1 MKNLNR
7 IMLIFVILASV
18 LAFFPSRVFAQ
29 AQVGGDSPIV
39 FGQNY
44 TLSEGQTI
52 KDLILFGGN
61 AVIMSGATVTGD
73 ILIFGGNLSMS
84 GAVQGGITSFGG
96 NVTINDTGVVTG
108 VLNTVGGNRSIAP
121 QAKIG
126 GQISDPSRLPFRI
139 PSTIFTPSTSI
150 NFGPGISLLWA
161 IFFSLLM
168 AALAVIVSLFLRE
181 PTMNVARTITGEP
194 IISGVVGLLTLVI
207 APAIFL
213 VLAITIVLIPLALLF
228 ILIFGVTLVF
238 GWIALGMALGERLAG
253 LFRTQWAVPVC
264 AGIGTLTLSMLANLT
279 LALTGS
285 WFWALC
291 CIGLPIILLLNMIS
305 LGGVIS
311 SRYGIQLYST
321 RLHPQSPIPPAPV
334 PPSATPVFSQPPVS
348 PQLDLPPANPE
359 PPFTPPTPPESPAD
373 PSEPQAS

>member
-1 MKNLNR
+1 MKNLIR
-7 IMLIFVILASV
+7 IMLIFVILASA

-29 AQVGGDSPIV
+29 AQVGGDSPVV

-52 KDLILFGGN
+52 KDLIVFGGN
-61 AVIMSGATVTGD
+61 AVIMSGATVMGD
-73 ILIFGGNLSMS
+73 ILIFGGNLSVS
-84 GAVQGGITSFGG
+84 GTVQGGITAFGG
-96 NVTINDTGVVTG
+96 NVTINDSGVVTG
-108 VLNTVGGNRSIAP
+108 VLNTVGGNRFTSPKAN
-121 QAKIG
+121 IG
-126 GQISDPSRLPFRI
+126 GQISDPSQLPFRI
-139 PSTIFTPSTSI
+139 PSTIFTPSMSF
-150 NFGPGISLLWA
+150 NLGPGISLLWA

-168 AALAVIVSLFLRE
+168 AALAVIVSLFLPE
-181 PTMNVARTITGEP
+181 HTMNVSRTITGEP
-194 IISGVVGLLTLVI
+194 IISGGVGLLTLVI

-228 ILIFGVTLVF
+228 ILVFGVTLVF

-253 LFRTQWAVPVC
+253 LFRAQWAVPVC

-291 CIGLPIILLLNMIS
+291 CIGLPVILLLNMIS

-321 RLHPQSPIPPAPV
+321 RLHPQSPIPPVPV
-334 PPSATPVFSQPPVS
+334 PPSAAPTLSQPLAS
-348 PQLDLPPANPE
+348 PQLDLPLANPE
-359 PPFTPPTPPESPAD
+359 PPYTQPTPPEPPAG
-373 PSEPQAS
+373 PSGPQA